1 MAVEVGI
8 GGGRIDPKRVKG
20 VFDKAKEL
28 EKGLGVEILLM
39 DADLVFG
46 KEHIE
51 SAVEHAIRA
60 FERDKNVASTK
71 MMEVLLYASGER
83 QLSTA
88 IKKMGIGTKT
98 RDVAVVVS
106 DCERLDDVVTTLGI
120 RRDDS
125 KLEGRVEMLGR
136 FGISKKAIASVPK
149 VKVLDLVLE
158 RVAMVDML
166 K

>member
-1 MAVEVGI
+1 MAVKVGI
-8 GGGRIDPKRVKG
+8 GGGRVDQKRVKG
-20 VFDKAKEL
+20 IFEKAKNL
-28 EKGLGVEILLM
+28 EQRLGVEILLM

-51 SAVEHAIRA
+51 SAVEHATRA

-88 IKKMGIGTKT
+88 NKKMGIGPKT
-98 RDVAVVVS
+98 RDVTVVVS
-106 DCERLDDVVTTLGI
+106 DYKKLDEVATTLGI
-120 RRDDS
+120 KRDDS